1 VIGFSAA
8 EMDFGL
14 KICKTVQGCNQKA
27 RFKNASLTFGRSLR
41 LKSRQQNFA
50 TESKH

>member
-14 KICKTVQGCNQKA
+14 KVCKTVQGCNQKA
-27 RFKNASLTFGRSLR
+27 RFKFSDGDRVVCMI
-41 LKSRQQNFA
+41 A
-50 TESKH
+50 TEIF